1 MAPILLFVTS
11 SGPEKKEPRYADL
24 SEAKASHS
32 HRTLTEVSSSLTYFL
47 QVGLLLNPNT
57 YRCLLRVLCPVRRP
71 VTTLD

>member
-11 SGPEKKEPRYADL
+11 SGSEKKEPRYACL

-32 HRTLTEVSSSLTYFL
+32 HRKWTEVSSSVTHFL

-57 YRCLLRVLCPVRRP
+57 YRFLLRVLCLVRRP
-71 VTTLD
+71 VMTLD